1 MHTTKS
7 RETEDD
13 ICIVSGNPCT
23 CLTGQPSLD
32 DIQCYPKSNF
42 YNKSLSKA
50 QRENHLRKSFAGLE
64 AATRGADHDDFE
76 EESSSAALSE
86 LFHGFLAIGTL
97 GTDPLLDDPSTPTFS
112 ISVENIAEKDTEVT
126 ENELKLIN
134 DELEKV
140 LGAEAKDDGC
150 NLSSGRNSYVSTGR
164 SSHGS
169 TITLSGKQFESS
181 ESNGNG
187 TTVCP
192 LQGYLFG
199 STVGWPETTPAS
211 AKKEHRPSLGELFQ
225 KTKLAE
231 ENYGAKYEK
240 RTDKDSDKSAVH
252 LMKKILKKKMLH
264 ASSRNSVASGGTVDS
279 VSSAETKPHKVG
291 AFVLI
296 LILQM
301 FHRKVHPESSIASS
315 QKPDKSSKNER
326 PHDRGGLSLDHDDI
340 TIIPHHRLSKASI
353 KVLKG
358 HSNMQQFT
366 LDGDLN
372 ENRECWIKTD
382 ADCE

>member
-1 MHTTKS
+1 MLAL
-7 RETEDD
+7 
-13 ICIVSGNPCT
+13 G
-23 CLTGQPSLD
+23 
-32 DIQCYPKSNF
+32 
-42 YNKSLSKA
+42 
-50 QRENHLRKSFAGLE
+50 E
-64 AATRGADHDDFE
+64 AAMVVYVQLHH
-76 EESSSAALSE
+76 LNNI
-86 LFHGFLAIGTL
+86 LHLY
-97 GTDPLLDDPSTPTFS
+97 LLHFIIMYST
-112 ISVENIAEKDTEVT
+112 A
-126 ENELKLIN
+126 
-134 DELEKV
+134 
-140 LGAEAKDDGC
+140 
-150 NLSSGRNSYVSTGR
+150 
-164 SSHGS
+164 GS

-264 ASSRNSVASGGTVDS
+264 ASSRNSVASGGTADS

-296 LILQM
+296 LVIDW
-301 FHRKVHPESSIASS
+301 II
-315 QKPDKSSKNER
+315 
-326 PHDRGGLSLDHDDI
+326 SLFF
-340 TIIPHHRLSKASI
+340 S
-353 KVLKG
+353 
-358 HSNMQQFT
+358 
-366 LDGDLN
+366 LN
-372 ENRECWIKTD
+372 EQR
-382 ADCE
+382 